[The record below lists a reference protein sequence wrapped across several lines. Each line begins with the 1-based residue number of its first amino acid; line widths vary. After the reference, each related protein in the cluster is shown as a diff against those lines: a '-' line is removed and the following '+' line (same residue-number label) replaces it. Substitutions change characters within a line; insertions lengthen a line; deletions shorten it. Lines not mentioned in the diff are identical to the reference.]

1 MSKKVALENSNTA
14 PQMRPATNKKQE
26 TPLKMTNALIPNNAQ
41 DDLDERNLL
50 REEGASVNKVLKK
63 QSKSPISLSAQ
74 GGKNL
79 VNIQSRNPKDF
90 PSKTI
95 LPVKGGMKKT
105 KMSSV
110 KVTTSAPVSPVK
122 VGPTKRTPKVA
133 SLATSKP
140 NTMNIERVA
149 SMSRV
154 DIKKTMTDRL
164 KTKSPWYDSIMSPI
178 TGGGVKIP
186 DPIGT
191 NTGTYQHVENVSVP
205 VNTHGVSGLRIVCPY
220 VNYFGGGAGQGI
232 NYQTTIGPS
241 DTPDLQ
247 WGNPNGTA
255 GFPFFNVPA
264 LMRATSAQHRV
275 VSCAVVAQ
283 SEVSTLSDAGEMVAF
298 VTPFRCWPI
307 TTSYET
313 YQKQWDSAILPINT
327 HKPLISRWYPLESET
342 YLFNGTEQ
350 DEAYDPQFISYR
362 DFLDPNFGEDGAIIP
377 WEVGVVCSGMAP
389 SIGTIRYQIIVNY
402 EFIPRSSSAMVATDP
417 SPVDPME
424 EQLVSSWISK
434 EPVTSI
440 ASQKV
445 ASSAP
450 MDSAVPEEPSGFG
463 MLFNVFE
470 EALPLIAKGLSFL

>member
-1 MSKKVALENSNTA
+1 
-14 PQMRPATNKKQE
+14 
-26 TPLKMTNALIPNNAQ
+26 
-41 DDLDERNLL
+41 
-50 REEGASVNKVLKK
+50 
-63 QSKSPISLSAQ
+63 
-74 GGKNL
+74 
-79 VNIQSRNPKDF
+79 
-90 PSKTI
+90 
-95 LPVKGGMKKT
+95 
-105 KMSSV
+105 
-110 KVTTSAPVSPVK
+110 
-122 VGPTKRTPKVA
+122 
-133 SLATSKP
+133 
-140 NTMNIERVA
+140 
-149 SMSRV
+149 MSRV
-154 DIKKTMTDRL
+154 DIKKTMTGRL